1 MATVTADA
9 RRCSNCSREQEM
21 YDGPCRGAVS
31 WNPSEILIA
40 KPPSCKK
47 ECTFFR
53 GLRWYKK
60 TVIMALRFFDD
71 FVCDFSIFTK
81 RQDPLEITQFTI
93 GFPIVNSLDF
103 VGSLRIYENRK
114 ISEKSSKNLR
124 AMIIVFL
131 YHPKHL
137 KNVHSFLQLEVLKIK
152 ISHRFGLAPG
162 NSYFSGRG
170 RGGGREW
177 RGLCDQQNTVV
188 NFQTKCSIFEPPIC
202 RRKSSAWLWRSRPN
216 YSGGG

>member
-1 MATVTADA
+1 MLVEQAAATAS
-9 RRCSNCSREQEM
+9 SNCSREQEM

-81 RQDPLEITQFTI
+81 HQDPWEITQFTI
-93 GFPIVNSLDF
+93 GFPIVNHLDF
-103 VGSLRIYENRK
+103 VGSWGFMK
-114 ISEKSSKNLR
+114 IEKSQKKSSKNLR

-131 YHPKHL
+131 YHPKRL

-162 NSYFSGRG
+162 NSY
-170 RGGGREW
+170 
-177 RGLCDQQNTVV
+177 
-188 NFQTKCSIFEPPIC
+188 
-202 RRKSSAWLWRSRPN
+202 SSAQ
-216 YSGGG
+216 